1 MNTAKALVCLGP
13 QAAERFAN
21 RTLPRRTVK
30 AGEIEV
36 AVAAAAVN
44 PIDARRAEGYGA
56 RLMKLK
62 QAGSFPLVLGNDFA
76 GTVSAVGAGV
86 SNFAVGDR
94 VYGVKPASCAG
105 PHASHVRV
113 KALHALPA
121 PSGRDFQALAA
132 LPYSF
137 VTMWLALKG
146 AGLSADSARDK
157 AVLVHGASGGLGLLA
172 LQLLAQWGARVTA
185 IGRPATAAACLA
197 AGASEV
203 FDATHTP
210 LATLAARFDATLNFA
225 SWDDD
230 LALVRCLREGALGH
244 ATSVH
249 PLLGNIDRLG
259 WVRGAMACLADK
271 RRHAAALPAGTKRY
285 AWTLFSPDPQALAEL
300 RWQTENG
307 LVQLPIG
314 CAVPLNQAEAAFAHI
329 REKKPGRALLLP
341 GTEPSSSEN
350 TNWTHD
356 PC

>member
-1 MNTAKALVCLGP
+1 MNTCKALVCLGP
-13 QAAERFAN
+13 QAVERFAI
-21 RTLPRRTVK
+21 RALPRSAVK

-62 QAGSFPLVLGNDFA
+62 QAGTFPLVLGNDFA

-86 SNFAVGDR
+86 NNFAVGDR

-105 PHASHVRV
+105 THASHVVV
-113 KALHALPA
+113 KARHALPA
-121 PSGRDFQALAA
+121 PNDRDFPALAA

-146 AGLSADSARDK
+146 AGLSADTARDK
-157 AVLVHGASGGLGLLA
+157 AVLVHGAAGGLGILA
-172 LQLLAQWGARVTA
+172 VQLLSQWGARVTA
-185 IGRPATAAACLA
+185 SGRPATAAACLA

-203 FDATHTP
+203 LDATHKP
-210 LATLAARFDATLNFA
+210 LTTLAARFDATLNFA

-230 LALVRCLREGALGH
+230 LALVRCLRAGALGH

-259 WVRGAMACLADK
+259 WIRGAMACLADK
-271 RRHAAALPAGTKRY
+271 RRHAAALPAGTKGY
-285 AWTLFSPDPQALAEL
+285 AWTLFNPDPQALAEL
-300 RWQTENG
+300 RRQVESG
-307 LVQLPIG
+307 RAQLPIG

-329 REKKPGRALLLP
+329 RDGKPGRALLLP
-341 GTEPSSSEN
+341 GT
-350 TNWTHD
+350 
-356 PC
+356 